1 MADTT
6 IEMLRILV
14 TSVAALAT
22 LSAVIYTWVWFK
34 TKPKTWT
41 LTGLTAL
48 LWSFMLIT
56 WSMRYV
62 LAVREAPPNN
72 IANIEIFF
80 GSIVLIGYLL
90 FLFGTYNSG
99 PMCSK
104 KP

>member
-1 MADTT
+1 MVA
-6 IEMLRILV
+6 IEVLRVLV

-22 LSAVIYTWVWFK
+22 VSAVIYTWVWFK

-56 WSMRYV
+56 WSMIYV
-62 LAVREAPPNN
+62 LAVREALPTK
-72 IANIEIFF
+72 IAYIEIFF

-90 FLFGTYNSG
+90 FLFGTYNAG
-99 PMCSK
+99 PICVKK